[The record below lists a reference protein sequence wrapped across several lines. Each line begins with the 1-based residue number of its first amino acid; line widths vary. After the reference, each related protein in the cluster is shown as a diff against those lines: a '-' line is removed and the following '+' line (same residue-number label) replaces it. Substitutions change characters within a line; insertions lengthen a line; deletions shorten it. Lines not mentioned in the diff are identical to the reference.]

1 MEEQVLENHEMIAW
15 TEDDIR
21 EIDVDLIVK
30 SILIA
35 ASVSMVSVLFW
46 LFAMKDWVIVG
57 M

>member
-1 MEEQVLENHEMIAW
+1 MEEQVLEDHEMIAW
-15 TEDDIR
+15 IEDDIR
-21 EIDVDLIVK
+21 EIDFDLIVK